1 MAEKKKTA
9 KEKEAAAGRKY
20 NKSEKHR
27 EAEAKGMR
35 KGAKKK

>member
-9 KEKEAAAGRKY
+9 KKDEAAAGRRY
-20 NKSEKHR
+20 NKSEKHK
-27 EAEAKGMR
+27 EAER